1 MVFSIFILT
10 LKEYSVSRQ
19 SKPQSDVFFVWGIR
33 SGSVLLADF
42 RQIMLALHGLK
53 QNST

>member
-1 MVFSIFILT
+1 MVFTIFILT
-10 LKEYSVSRQ
+10 LKEYSESRQ
-19 SKPQSDVFFVWGIR
+19 SRPQSDVTFVWGIC

-42 RQIMLALHGLK
+42 RQIMLAFYGLK